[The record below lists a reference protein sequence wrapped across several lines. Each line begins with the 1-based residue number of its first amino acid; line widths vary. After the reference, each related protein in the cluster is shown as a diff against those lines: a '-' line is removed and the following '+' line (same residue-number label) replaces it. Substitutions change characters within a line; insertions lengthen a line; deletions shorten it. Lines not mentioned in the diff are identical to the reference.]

1 MAKFHRH
8 VFVCTNERGPD
19 DARGSCTARGSADV
33 LAALREAA
41 HAAGLKRV
49 VRVNKAGCL
58 DQCAHGVAL
67 VVYPEAVWYGGV
79 TPADVPELVQ
89 AHLVGG
95 KPVARLVIPDEELT
109 GKAPNKE
116 TLR

>member
-1 MAKFHRH
+1 MAKFQRH

-33 LAALREAA
+33 LEALREAA

-58 DQCAHGVAL
+58 DQCAHGVTL
-67 VVYPEAVWYGGV
+67 VVYPEAVWYGGI
-79 TPADVPELVQ
+79 TTADVPELVQ

-95 KPVARLVIPDEELT
+95 KPVARLVIPDEKLT
-109 GKAPNKE
+109 GKAPNPE
-116 TLR
+116 SVR